1 VIGADLIVLVFGL
14 GLMALGG
21 LMGRVA
27 IQAARATRRNQ
38 TILFG
43 VGTVVA
49 VLVGLYFVALAVL
62 RLIEV

>member
-1 VIGADLIVLVFGL
+1 MIGADLIVLVFGL

-21 LMGRVA
+21 LMGRAA

-43 VGTVVA
+43 VSTVVA

>member
-1 VIGADLIVLVFGL
+1 MIGADLMILMFGL
-14 GLMALGG
+14 GLMALAG

-43 VGTVVA
+43 VGTVLVA
-49 VLVGLYFVALAVL
+49 LAGLYFALSGVL
-62 RLIEV
+62 RLMAG